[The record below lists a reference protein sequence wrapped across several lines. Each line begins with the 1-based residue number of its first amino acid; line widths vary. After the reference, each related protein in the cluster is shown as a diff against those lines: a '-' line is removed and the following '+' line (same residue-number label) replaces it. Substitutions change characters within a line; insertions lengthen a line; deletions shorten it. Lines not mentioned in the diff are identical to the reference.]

1 MTIHFR
7 ILGWLYIVMGM
18 IGLFSSVWFFYSLH
32 GSGPFTMSPD
42 TQKILMDA
50 GYGTVL
56 LVILVIASLGT
67 LGTGYALLKMHR
79 YAKYL
84 AGFFAILGLFDFPFG
99 TMLGVYTLWVITRKE
114 TVTSSTPPPQR

>member
-18 IGLFSSVWFFYSLH
+18 IGLLSSVWFFYSLH
-32 GSGPFTMSPD
+32 GSGPFTMSAD

-67 LGTGYALLKMHR
+67 LGTGYALLRMHR